1 MPLAQRIEP
10 DTGHELT
17 ITRIYDAPRALVFRM
32 WMEPDHMRVW
42 SCPRGMTIPEATGG
56 TAATGGSFR
65 VVMLSEDGQRY
76 IMRGTYL
83 DVSPIERISFT
94 HQWEEDGW
102 EDNGGLSP
110 LTTVTVRFEDVPG
123 GRTRLTLHQGN
134 FRNAAVRDGHEA
146 GWTESLDKL
155 AEHLETVS

>member
-1 MPLAQRIEP
+1 MPLVQRIEP
-10 DTGHELT
+10 DRGHQLT

-32 WMEPDHMRVW
+32 WAEPEHMRAW

-56 TAATGGSFR
+56 PTVPGQSFR
-65 VVMLSEDGQRY
+65 VVMQAADGARHV
-76 IMRGTYL
+76 MRGTYL

-102 EDNGGLSP
+102 QDNGGLSP
-110 LTTVTVRFEDVPG
+110 ETIVTVRFEDTADG
-123 GRTRLTLHQGN
+123 KTRLTLHQGN
-134 FRNAAVRDGHEA
+134 FRNTAVRDGHET
-146 GWTESLDKL
+146 GWAESLEKL

>member
-1 MPLAQRIEP
+1 MPLVQRIEP

-17 ITRIYDAPRALVFRM
+17 ITRIYDAPRALVFKM
-32 WMEPDHMRVW
+32 WAEPEHMKVW

-56 TAATGGSFR
+56 PTVPGQSFR
-65 VVMLSEDGQRY
+65 VVMQAADGARY
-76 IMRGTYL
+76 VMRGTYL

-110 LTTVTVRFEDVPG
+110 ETIVTVRFEDTSDG
-123 GRTRLTLHQGN
+123 KTRLTLHQDN
-134 FRNAAVRDGHEA
+134 FRNTAVRDGHET
-146 GWTESLDKL
+146 GWAESLEKL
-155 AEHLETVS
+155 AEHLEAMS

>member
-1 MPLAQRIEP
+1 MPLVQRIEP

-17 ITRIYDAPRALVFRM
+17 ITRIYDAPRALVFKM
-32 WMEPDHMRVW
+32 WAEPEHMRVW

-56 TAATGGSFR
+56 PTVPGQSFR
-65 VVMLSEDGQRY
+65 VVMQAADGARY
-76 IMRGTYL
+76 VMRGTYL

-110 LTTVTVRFEDVPG
+110 ETIVTVRFEDTSDG
-123 GRTRLTLHQGN
+123 KTRLTLHQGN
-134 FRNAAVRDGHEA
+134 FRNTAVRDGHEA
-146 GWTESLDKL
+146 GWAESLEKL
-155 AEHLETVS
+155 AEHLEAMS

>member
-1 MPLAQRIEP
+1 MPLARRIEP
-10 DTGHELT
+10 DAGHELT

-32 WMEPDHMRVW
+32 WTDPDHMRVW

-65 VVMLSEDGQRY
+65 VVMQRADGQRHV
-76 IMRGTYL
+76 MRGTYV

-102 EDNGGLSP
+102 EGNGGLSP
-110 LTTVTVRFEDVPG
+110 LTTVTVRFEDTLD

>member
-1 MPLAQRIEP
+1 MSLAQRAVP
-10 DTGHELT
+10 AAGYELK

-56 TAATGGSFR
+56 RAATGGSFR
-65 VVMLSEDGQRY
+65 AVMQQADGTRH

-83 DVSPIERISFT
+83 EVSPIDLISFT

-102 EDNGGLSP
+102 QDNGGLSP
-110 LTTVTVRFEDVPG
+110 RTTVTVTFADTPDG
-123 GRTRLTLHQGN
+123 KTKLTLHQGN

-155 AEHLETVS
+155 AEHLGSVA

>member
-1 MPLAQRIEP
+1 MSLAPRAVP
-10 DTGHELT
+10 AAGNELK

-32 WMEPDHMRVW
+32 WAEPEHMRVW

-56 TAATGGSFR
+56 PTAPGQSFR
-65 VVMLSEDGQRY
+65 VVMQEADGTRHV
-76 IMRGTYL
+76 MRGTYV

-110 LTTVTVRFEDVPG
+110 LTTVTVRFEDMPG

-146 GWTESLDKL
+146 GWTESLDRL
-155 AEHLETVS
+155 VEHLETVS

>member
-65 VVMLSEDGQRY
+65 VVMQSEDGQRY
-76 IMRGTYL
+76 IMRGTYV

-110 LTTVTVRFEDVPG
+110 LTTVTVRFEEMPG

-155 AEHLETVS
+155 VEHLETMS

>member
-32 WMEPDHMRVW
+32 WAEPEHMRVW

-65 VVMLSEDGQRY
+65 VVMQRADGQRHV
-76 IMRGTYL
+76 MRGTYV

-102 EDNGGLSP
+102 QDNGGLSP
-110 LTTVTVRFEDVPG
+110 LTTVTVRFEDMPD

-146 GWTESLDKL
+146 GWTESLEKL
-155 AEHLETVS
+155 AEHLGTVA